1 LDAEGKESE
10 AENMM
15 KQSIGEGLI
24 ALECVVSSVFTAGT
38 VVYICV
44 IRILTK
50 SVVPGIVSVWKGDT
64 EISAIGIGSRL
75 IRVMMHLGVI
85 AGACVALSGR
95 FAEFE
100 DMTTQS
106 RWEALIRLALVA
118 GTMESIL
125 IHLMATAICCFVKG
139 VKTKTTTLATVIAF
153 LECIFHSVPLVL
165 IECLILLTLFG
176 PSVFELPYLTTMNPA
191 LIWMTLLPISIVY
204 VWFFRLKPA
213 LDKIESSTQC
223 KRSMSDDLEEAQFCG
238 DGNDEQSSAL
248 INKNVDQEY
257 GSMEEISIT
266 ISSKDNCDIGSELS
280 ASSSV
285 EDRSINNEV
294 SSSQGFLARCN
305 NAIHQFLDGL
315 RLPLDVLVICIMTM
329 LLYHSQP
336 AIPVLQPIAKS
347 SLGMLSSWVSVP
359 VMIVAFVIIMG
370 VVHLVFIR

>member
-1 LDAEGKESE
+1 
-10 AENMM
+10 MM

-85 AGACVALSGR
+85 AGAFVALSGR

-153 LECIFHSVPLVL
+153 LEGIFHSVPLVL

-238 DGNDEQSSAL
+238 DWNDEQSSAL

-257 GSMEEISIT
+257 GSMEEVSIT

-336 AIPVLQPIAKS
+336 AITVLQPIAKS